1 MTNFIKGRDNL
12 ACTIFVPV
20 VCGNNC
26 SFCTSKKDYEG
37 FVYKPEYLHKIIG
50 WIDAINHNDMVSE
63 FVISGGEPFMDLDIL
78 NEIVSACD
86 KPVFINTSL
95 PRVKN
100 IYDVI
105 KFINETDKIK
115 GINIS
120 RHIGV
125 KHDVAVYGTDIIEMI
140 NKPIRINCLITTE
153 NFSIK
158 KIEQMLTKYVTKDGI
173 MLNLRA
179 DYRTI
184 TDENLKT
191 RDNIF
196 NSLLE
201 EYEYLGSA
209 SCLVCN
215 SSHFVTN
222 DKKRICYHRGI
233 EHSAVLTKNSIYVN
247 DIIINMFGDIFY
259 DWGNPTDNIND
270 EFIKFVL
277 FNGDIS
283 EDTPDDPELV
293 LLNIT
298 DSRTNPIQP
307 PTIKRNSTVPKYDVQ
322 MHGTCGVVV
331 RKKRS
336 SIRTKTELGCRV
348 GGDCGGSGICTKAK
362 RVTTG
367 CGTVFGGGSCGSSS
381 ICTKAQPDNRVGGD
395 CGGSHFNYSC
405 GSPGPITYMG
415 CFARSCGGSGC

>member
-1 MTNFIKGRDNL
+1 MRNFIKGRDNL

-37 FVYKPEYLHKIIG
+37 FVYKQEYLNKIIG
-50 WIDAINHNDMVSE
+50 WIDAINQNDMVSE

-78 NEIVSACD
+78 SEIVNACN

-105 KFINETDKIK
+105 KFINEVDKIK

-140 NKPIRINCLITTE
+140 NKPVRINCLITTQ

-158 KIEQMLTKYVTKDGI
+158 KIEQMLTKYVTKDSI

-196 NSLLE
+196 NGLLE
-201 EYEYLGSA
+201 EYTYLG
-209 SCLVCN
+209 
-215 SSHFVTN
+215 
-222 DKKRICYHRGI
+222 
-233 EHSAVLTKNSIYVN
+233 
-247 DIIINMFGDIFY
+247 
-259 DWGNPTDNIND
+259 
-270 EFIKFVL
+270 
-277 FNGDIS
+277 
-283 EDTPDDPELV
+283 
-293 LLNIT
+293 
-298 DSRTNPIQP
+298 
-307 PTIKRNSTVPKYDVQ
+307 
-322 MHGTCGVVV
+322 
-331 RKKRS
+331 
-336 SIRTKTELGCRV
+336 
-348 GGDCGGSGICTKAK
+348 
-362 RVTTG
+362 
-367 CGTVFGGGSCGSSS
+367 
-381 ICTKAQPDNRVGGD
+381 
-395 CGGSHFNYSC
+395 
-405 GSPGPITYMG
+405 
-415 CFARSCGGSGC
+415 

>member
-1 MTNFIKGRDNL
+1 MRNFIKGRDNL

-26 SFCTSKKDYEG
+26 AFCTSKKDYEG
-37 FVYKPEYLHKIIG
+37 FVYKPEYLNKIIG
-50 WIDAINHNDMVSE
+50 WIDTINQNDMVSE
-63 FVISGGEPFMDLDIL
+63 FVISGGEPFMDLSIL
-78 NEIVSACD
+78 SEIVNACN

-95 PRVKN
+95 PKVKN

-140 NKPIRINCLITTE
+140 NKPVRINCLITTQ

-158 KIEQMLTKYVTKDGI
+158 KIEQMLTKYVTKDNI

-179 DYRTI
+179 DYRSI

-196 NSLLE
+196 NGLLG
-201 EYEYLGSA
+201 EYTYLGSA

-222 DKKRICYHRGI
+222 DKKQICYHRGI
-233 EHSAVLTKNSIYVN
+233 EHSAVLTKNNIYVN
-247 DIIINMFGDIFY
+247 DIIINMCGDIFY
-259 DWGNPTDNIND
+259 DWGNPSDSINE

-277 FNGDIS
+277 FNGNVTP
-283 EDTPDDPELV
+283 DTLDDPELV
-293 LLNIT
+293 LLDIT

-307 PTIKRNSTVPKYDVQ
+307 PVIKRNSTVPRYDVQ

-336 SIRTKTELGCRV
+336 NNSTKAKPVRSDCGSLFG
-348 GGDCGGSGICTKAK
+348 GGDCGGS
-362 RVTTG
+362 R
-367 CGTVFGGGSCGSSS
+367 
-381 ICTKAQPDNRVGGD
+381 
-395 CGGSHFNYSC
+395 FNYSC
-405 GSPGPITYMG
+405 GSPGPTIYQG
-415 CFARSCGGSGC
+415 CFRGGC